1 MLDTTMIRQ
10 TDMPAEMQTLLRSYP
25 RDDWPQHPGFKD
37 KTKHWLSAHRMFRRL
52 ATQIRSQ
59 TETLL
64 DHNMDLPDYADRLSY
79 LGGQLVHNLHGH
91 HTWEDRSYF
100 PELSAADPRFDRGLQ
115 ILEQDHSDMD
125 RVLDQFSHH
134 ANRTIKLTTL
144 DPAQALRE
152 AVTVHQSATTIEA
165 FLNRHL
171 SDEEDLAV
179 PIILHY
185 RLRG

>member
-10 TDMPAEMQTLLRSYP
+10 TDMPAEMQTLFRSYP
-25 RDDWPQHPGFKD
+25 RDEWPQHPGFKE
-37 KTKHWLSAHRMFRRL
+37 KTKHWLSAHQMFRRL
-52 ATQIRSQ
+52 AKQLRTQ

-64 DHNMDLPDYADRLSY
+64 DRNMDPREYAERLSY
-79 LGGQLVHNLHGH
+79 LGAQLVNNLHGH

-100 PELSAADPRFDRGLQ
+100 PELSSADPRFDRGLE
-115 ILEQDHSDMD
+115 ILEQDHIDMD
-125 RVLDQFSHH
+125 RILDQFSHH
-134 ANRTIKLTTL
+134 ANRTIKLITL
-144 DPAQALRE
+144 DPSQALRE
-152 AVTVHQSATTIEA
+152 ADYVHQSAAKIEG

-171 SDEEDLAV
+171 SDEEELAV